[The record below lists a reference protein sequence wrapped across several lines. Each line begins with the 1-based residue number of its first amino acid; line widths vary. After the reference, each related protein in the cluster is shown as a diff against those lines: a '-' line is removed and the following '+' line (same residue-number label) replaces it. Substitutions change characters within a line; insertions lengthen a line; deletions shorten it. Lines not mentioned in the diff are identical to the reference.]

1 MRLQL
6 TAAFGAVALAA
17 GLAISMAAPSAGAAV
32 CPPGTI
38 EKRIK
43 NPVTGGTHTICVPG
57 QQCDP
62 GPCDPTA
69 VPNPE

>member
-17 GLAISMAAPSAGAAV
+17 GLAISMAAPAANAIV

-38 EKRIK
+38 PKTINVAGQSK
-43 NPVTGGTHTICVPG
+43 TICVPG
-57 QQCDP
+57 MHCDP